1 MSDAT
6 GAGGLRGAT
15 RDPED
20 ERSGWPAD
28 DQQPHAGEAPTGRD
42 DVRAMPAMRIDDIQ
56 GMSAASNDDIQGM
69 SAAPIDDIQG
79 MSYEAARDAL
89 VKVVDELERG
99 GTTLER
105 SLALWERGEALAARC
120 EAWLTGARARLEA
133 ARAGAQSRS
142 GG

>member
-6 GAGGLRGAT
+6 RAGDLRGSS

-20 ERSGWPAD
+20 ELSGWPAD
-28 DQQPHAGEAPTGRD
+28 EQQPAGSADRTRLAGSAPLSD
-42 DVRAMPAMRIDDIQ
+42 DLQDR
-56 GMSAASNDDIQGM
+56 
-69 SAAPIDDIQG
+69 SAAPNDDVQD

-89 VKVVDELERG
+89 VRVVDELERG

-120 EAWLTGARARLEA
+120 ESWLTGARARLEA
-133 ARAGAQSRS
+133 ARAGAQART

>member
-6 GAGGLRGAT
+6 GAGGPRDTGH
-15 RDPED
+15 DPED
-20 ERSGWPAD
+20 ELSGWPVD
-28 DQQPHAGEAPTGRD
+28 EPLGDREGAPTANE
-42 DVRAMPAMRIDDIQ
+42 DVEA
-56 GMSAASNDDIQGM
+56 
-69 SAAPIDDIQG
+69 

-120 EAWLTGARARLEA
+120 ESWLTGARARLEA
-133 ARAGAQSRS
+133 ARAGAQARS

>member
-6 GAGGLRGAT
+6 GAGGPQGSA

-20 ERSGWPAD
+20 ELSGWPAD
-28 DQQPHAGEAPTGRD
+28 EQQSPSGGVDAGSTASVAQND
-42 DVRAMPAMRIDDIQ
+42 DVQD
-56 GMSAASNDDIQGM
+56 
-69 SAAPIDDIQG
+69 

-89 VKVVDELERG
+89 VKVVEELERG

-120 EAWLTGARARLEA
+120 ESWLTGARARLEA
-133 ARAGAQSRS
+133 ARAGAQART

>member
-6 GAGGLRGAT
+6 GAGGLRGAA

-20 ERSGWPAD
+20 ELSGWPAD
-28 DQQPHAGEAPTGRD
+28 EQERSGGNGPTGSND
-42 DVRAMPAMRIDDIQ
+42 ELQ
-56 GMSAASNDDIQGM
+56 QLSASNDDIQN
-69 SAAPIDDIQG
+69 

>member
-6 GAGGLRGAT
+6 GTDGLRGSAS
-15 RDPED
+15 DPEGGL
-20 ERSGWPAD
+20 EGWPA
-28 DQQPHAGEAPTGRD
+28 GEQEPPRDAAND
-42 DVRAMPAMRIDDIQ
+42 DVQ
-56 GMSAASNDDIQGM
+56 E
-69 SAAPIDDIQG
+69 

-120 EAWLTGARARLEA
+120 ESWLTGARARLEA
-133 ARAGAQSRS
+133 ARAGAQARS

>member
-6 GAGGLRGAT
+6 GAGGPRDSVQHPEVELSGWPTDEPELRGA
-15 RDPED
+15 DDGPLGGGAEAAANED
-20 ERSGWPAD
+20 VES
-28 DQQPHAGEAPTGRD
+28 
-42 DVRAMPAMRIDDIQ
+42 
-56 GMSAASNDDIQGM
+56 
-69 SAAPIDDIQG
+69 
-79 MSYEAARDAL
+79 MSYEQARDAL

-133 ARAGAQSRS
+133 ARAGAQARS
-142 GG
+142 AG